1 MRHHLPVKANVPP
14 GERLVSDLFTATTRY
29 VNDPRA
35 PLSRSDRS
43 FANFALLGIGLLVLL
58 SD

>member
-1 MRHHLPVKANVPP
+1 MRHHLPVKANVMP
-14 GERLVSDLFTATTRY
+14 GDRLALDLFTAATRY

-43 FANFALLGIGLLVLL
+43 FANFALLGLGLLVLL

>member
-1 MRHHLPVKANVPP
+1 MRHNLPVKANVPP
-14 GERLVSDLFTATTRY
+14 GNRLALDLFTAAMRY